1 MSLRTASATIL
12 GQIIAVTGQLDETA
26 YSLPVP
32 MLHGNTIGKHVRHII
47 EFYECLVNGSSTGKL
62 NYDLRTRDLVLETSP
77 RHAMLVLQAITQKLT
92 HCKDQPMQLEAC
104 FDPEAG
110 IVVTQTS
117 FNRELAYNIEHAI
130 HHMAIIRIAIENQ
143 FSEVIIPGNFGVA
156 YSTIRYQ
163 QQTCAR

>member
-12 GQIIAVTGQLDETA
+12 GQIIAVTGQLDEHA
-26 YSLPVP
+26 YSRPVDI
-32 MLHGNTIGKHVRHII
+32 LHSNTIGKHVRHII
-47 EFYECLVNGSSTGKL
+47 EFYECLVRGCSSGKL
-62 NYDLRTRDLVLETSP
+62 NYDLRNRDLVLETSP
-77 RHAMLVLQAITQKLT
+77 RHAMLVLQAITQKLV
-92 HCKDQPMQLEAC
+92 HCDDLPMQLEAC
-104 FDPEAG
+104 FDPDAG
-110 IVVTQTS
+110 PVVTQTS

-143 FSEVIIPGNFGVA
+143 FSDVIIPENFGIA